1 MDNYQENLVKD
12 EPQIPSQSDSK
23 NAMPHILGKPFQ
35 FSWSSKELPWVP
47 LIEGSSLEMA
57 KQFDLRISL
66 LLQHPYMTAGWLLVY
81 GVTIIPRA
89 SFIYIIPLNLFGGRE
104 TRGRLLQQLTE
115 KLWRLKSWRQMEE
128 LLF

>member
-12 EPQIPSQSDSK
+12 DPQIPSQSDSE
-23 NAMPHILGKPFQ
+23 NVMPHILGKPFP
-35 FSWSSKELPWVP
+35 FSVFMSPSHWD
-47 LIEGSSLEMA
+47 SSLEMA
-57 KQFDLRISL
+57 KQFYLRTSL

-81 GVTIIPRA
+81 SVTIIPGA
-89 SFIYIIPLNLFGGRE
+89 SSFIYNSPEFVWRQRDQGE
-104 TRGRLLQQLTE
+104 AFTTAE